1 MQPNFGRNNEIVYM
15 SKEKLLF
22 GEFAS
27 SLFLVNFGYL
37 YQ

>member
-15 SKEKLLF
+15 SKEKLLL

-27 SLFLVNFGYL
+27 SHCLVYFGYL
-37 YQ
+37 